1 MPKDDYINLYEV
13 NELQTKIME
22 FIDKWVHEEKT
33 PVPQKEIIIEMK
45 RQGVKDFTAVNAINS
60 LLKKG
65 YIRRAVVISNK
76 SYYVQLR
83 RV

>member
-1 MPKDDYINLYEV
+1 MPKDDYTNLYEV